1 MTVPHIAKI
10 DLTQIIVDSFNVI
23 VLPTT
28 GSAILAYELCA
39 RYGTVKL
46 EGFVLE
52 KQNMVD

>member
-23 VLPTT
+23 VPPTT